1 MSTLNLIETLV
12 LTLVF
17 ISIPLSLF
25 AFIIKT
31 YDL

>member
-12 LTLVF
+12 LTF
-17 ISIPLSLF
+17 IFIGIPLSLF
-25 AFIIKT
+25 AFIVKT